1 MFKIDK
7 TLNQIIKDIIKALS
21 IFVSQVFSI
30 VTFYQILFSTY
41 LSNSSFKHIIVIF
54 VVLFTLVF
62 IAKTLFLINEFF
74 MRIDE
79 IKTENK
85 TNSDKNQEN

>member
-1 MFKIDK
+1 MLKIDK
-7 TLNQIIKDIIKALS
+7 MLNQIIKDIIKALS
-21 IFVSQVFSI
+21 IFVSQVFSV

-54 VVLFTLVF
+54 VILFTLVF
-62 IAKTLFLINEFF
+62 LVKTLFLINEFF

-79 IKTENK
+79 IKDENK